1 MTDLRP
7 VVVAALLLAAL
18 AGTAKAGT
26 DPSGEFVVGM
36 HVDVAPDGHVV
47 AVEPEA
53 GTLPA
58 LRDAL
63 IQRAAQ
69 WHFTPATWRGKP
81 VAVREWLPLEIG
93 PVPTTGGGYA
103 IRIVGTGH
111 KPEPGTSMV
120 PPRYPQAAMRAG
132 IGAELMYQVHVAED
146 GRMTPVALLEP
157 RAVKGHVKS
166 LDEASR
172 AALSVSRRR
181 PATADGQVIACEMR
195 FPIIFRLDRRSP
207 PKRESDTLLPDQ
219 CPRAKL
225 ETEIAGTML

>member
-1 MTDLRP
+1 MPDRRLAT
-7 VVVAALLLAAL
+7 VTALLVLAL
-18 AGTAKAGT
+18 AGPANAEG
-26 DPSGEFVVGM
+26 DPPAEFLVGM
-36 HVDVAPDGHVV
+36 HVDVTADGKVV

-53 GTLPA
+53 ETLPV

-63 IQRAAQ
+63 VQRVSQ

-81 VAVREWLPLEIG
+81 VAVREWLPVKIE

-132 IGAELMYQVHVAED
+132 VGAELVYKVHVAED

-166 LDEASR
+166 MDESAR

-181 PATADGQVIACEMR
+181 PATADGQAIA
-195 FPIIFRLDRRSP
+195 
-207 PKRESDTLLPDQ
+207 
-219 CPRAKL
+219 
-225 ETEIAGTML
+225 